1 MLVSDKC
8 NVCGIV
14 QDIEEFR
21 PHRHTCRL
29 CTNKYK
35 VKHNKAIHERV
46 IELRKQ
52 YKPKFEII
60 HRKYNLQSKYGIT
73 PEDYKRMLVEQDNK
87 CAICNRSQE
96 EFKKK
101 FSVDH
106 NHETGA
112 VRGLLCI
119 PCNIKLAAL
128 DNKEFLRKATIYL
141 QKENSN

>member
-1 MLVSDKC
+1 MLVSGKC
-8 NVCGIV
+8 NRCGIV
-14 QDIEEFR
+14 QDISEFR

-35 VKHNKAIHERV
+35 VKYNRAIHERV
-46 IELRKQ
+46 VELRKQ

-60 HRKYNLQSKYGIT
+60 RRKYNLQSKYGIT
-73 PEDYKRMLVEQDNK
+73 PEDYKRMLVAQDNK
-87 CAICNRSQE
+87 CAICGRSQE